1 MAWSTNCQLPE
12 PTNSTHSQPLPAA
25 FRNKLKILKCD
36 ANGIHPNF
44 VEIHDRDWIDMIFE
58 KLHSFE
64 KAGEEILPILLN
76 TTKSTWFEIY
86 NVYLPNIS
94 T

>member
-1 MAWSTNCQLPE
+1 MAWSTNCQYPG
-12 PTNSTHSQPLPAA
+12 PTNSIHSQPLPAA
-25 FRNKLKILKCD
+25 FRNKLKILKWN
-36 ANGIHPNF
+36 ANGIRPKF
-44 VEIHDRDWIDMIFE
+44 VETHDRDRIDMIFE

-64 KAGEEILPILLN
+64 EAGVEILPILLN